1 MAKKNPSKKK
11 FHKLDGGGNKELT
24 RSMRDHPTHKRTVL
38 KLVTSGD

>member
-11 FHKLDGGGNKELT
+11 LYKLNGGGNKDLT
-24 RSMRDHPTHKRTVL
+24 RSMRDHPTYNKPNL